1 MMRLRRTIFI
11 LLKMYPEALDK
22 SNSSVFDKN
31 YLLCALYSAKHWKS
45 LEAEIEFITQHPFEQ

>member
-1 MMRLRRTIFI
+1 
-11 LLKMYPEALDK
+11 MYPEALDK